1 MSDRLIKMDYD
12 RNKVI
17 VVRAFTNPDGTSYEK
32 QIEMDLPKT
41 QGVEGKLKK
50 INIKDDGMMYETE
63 ETIKLPVINI
73 KKEEEENKWLCL
85 GKPQMRL
92 PMLIFII
99 RIFFLHIYSE

>member
-73 KKEEEENKWLCL
+73 KKEEEEK
-85 GKPQMRL
+85 
-92 PMLIFII
+92 
-99 RIFFLHIYSE
+99 

>member
-12 RNKVI
+12 KNKVI

-73 KKEEEENKWLCL
+73 KKEEEEK
-85 GKPQMRL
+85 
-92 PMLIFII
+92 
-99 RIFFLHIYSE
+99 

>member
-63 ETIKLPVINI
+63 ETIKLPAINI
-73 KKEEEENKWLCL
+73 KKEEEEK
-85 GKPQMRL
+85 
-92 PMLIFII
+92 
-99 RIFFLHIYSE
+99 